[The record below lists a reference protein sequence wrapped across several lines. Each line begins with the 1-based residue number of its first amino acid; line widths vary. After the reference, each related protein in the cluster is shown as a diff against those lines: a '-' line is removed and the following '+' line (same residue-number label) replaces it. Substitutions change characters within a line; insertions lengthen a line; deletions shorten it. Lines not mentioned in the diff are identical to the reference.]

1 MIMAKSRVRKKPVH
15 QKRPGLN
22 PVQRKALAKKNS
34 ETVSEYLTR
43 MRHRMAWMF
52 LIALD
57 ECDKVD
63 VDQDTLM
70 DIIDKF
76 CETNDEY
83 NVLMEK
89 DGEEIADEK
98 LNMRVNK
105 ILGLDPMEDTP
116 DKIRGEGNY
125 NMEEE

>member
-1 MIMAKSRVRKKPVH
+1 MAKSKVRKKPVH

-43 MRHRMAWMF
+43 MHHRMAWMF
-52 LIALD
+52 VIALD

-76 CETNDEY
+76 CETSDEY
-83 NVLMEK
+83 NALMEK

-105 ILGLDPMEDTP
+105 ILGLGPMEDTP
-116 DKIRGEGNY
+116 GKIRGEGNY

>member
-1 MIMAKSRVRKKPVH
+1 M
-15 QKRPGLN
+15 
-22 PVQRKALAKKNS
+22 
-34 ETVSEYLTR
+34 
-43 MRHRMAWMF
+43 
-52 LIALD
+52 IALD

-76 CETNDEY
+76 CETSDEY
-83 NVLMEK
+83 NALMEK

-105 ILGLDPMEDTP
+105 ILGLGPMEDTP